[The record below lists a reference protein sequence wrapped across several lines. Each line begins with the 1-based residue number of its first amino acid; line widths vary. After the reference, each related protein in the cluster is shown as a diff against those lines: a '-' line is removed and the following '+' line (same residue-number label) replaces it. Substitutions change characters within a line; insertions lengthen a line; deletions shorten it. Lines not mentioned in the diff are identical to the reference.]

1 MIVENAGD
9 LVEAAAPRPPPSS
22 STVLAYGGCSEHG
35 RRPFDPARGSRAP
48 PPHAKPA
55 PDSDPP
61 PALSLSPPAYFSFF
75 FFFSFSLFLSPYLFR
90 PRLEQT
96 QLVSTLHFSL
106 RFTPPFL
113 LFLFPLPSLRFH
125 SSPPTP
131 PPPRFPDHRIAAQRS
146 GGNPSAAAS
155 HRRRMASPARPAAA
169 SVSGAFGLSAD
180 PARCSFDQTLRRE
193 VSEISL
199 CSVMFCFVLG
209 VCW

>member
-61 PALSLSPPAYFSFF
+61 PALSLSPPPPIFP
-75 FFFSFSLFLSPYLFR
+75 FSFSFLFPFSFLSVFIPSPLGTNPTRLHSPLFF
-90 PRLEQT
+90 T
-96 QLVSTLHFSL
+96 FYSSFSPL
-106 RFTPPFL
+106 
-113 LFLFPLPSLRFH
+113 PLPSLRFH
-125 SSPPTP
+125 SSPPT